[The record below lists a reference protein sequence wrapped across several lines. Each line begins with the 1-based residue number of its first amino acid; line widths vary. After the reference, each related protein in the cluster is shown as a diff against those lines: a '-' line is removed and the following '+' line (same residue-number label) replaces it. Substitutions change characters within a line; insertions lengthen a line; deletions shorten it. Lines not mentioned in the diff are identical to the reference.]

1 MNETFANPPSVEI
14 FRAQKAAQGL
24 FSWIATVDHKRI
36 GILYLLTAFFFF
48 GVGGLEALVMRL
60 QLAKPNNHLLSPDA
74 YDQLFTMHGTTMIFL
89 VVMPTLIGF
98 ANYFVPLMI
107 GARDMAFP
115 RLNAMGYWFFPFGGL
130 LLHFSLL
137 AGGAPSV
144 GWFSYAPLSE
154 TPFASSPGVDYWIL
168 ALFALGI
175 GSIST
180 SINLI
185 ATVLALRAPGMSI
198 RRLPLFTWMVFV
210 NSFLL
215 IMAMPALNAAIIML
229 FIDRQL
235 NAHFFLPSHGG
246 SAILWQ
252 HFFWTF
258 GHPEVYIM
266 VLPAFG
272 IISEVIPVFSR
283 KPIFGYEFVAGSTVA
298 IALLSFGVWA
308 HHMFAVGLGQPMD
321 IFFAATSM
329 MIAVPTGVK
338 VFNWSATLW
347 GGSIRLT
354 TSMLFAVAFLLQF
367 TLGGLSGVTFAVV
380 PVDWQVTDTYYLVAH
395 FHYVLFGGSLFGVFA
410 GIYYWFSKMTGRL
423 LSESIG
429 KVHFWLTVIGF
440 NMAFFVQHFL
450 GLMGMTRRVYTYPDF
465 PGWGLLNL
473 ISTIGAF
480 ILGFSVLVLIWN
492 IFVSLRRGATAGD
505 NPWNAWTLEWAASSP
520 PAEHNFDQLPP
531 IHGRRPL
538 WDLTHPENPDESETF
553 KKESAEGKKDKNK
566 IGMMCFI
573 ASEAFFFIMLLIAYI
588 FYNFSQHPNPGSEWL
603 NPLKTGIFTFC
614 LMASSFT
621 YWLAEKKLESKNH
634 KGFLV
639 WLVATLA
646 FGGAFMTGQAMEY
659 WELFQKG
666 LRAGTS
672 LFSASFFMVTGL
684 HGLHVMIG
692 LVALLIVL
700 AMALA
705 GDFKTGKIGTV
716 KTIGLY
722 WHFVDAVWI
731 AVFTTIYLVGVRT

>member
-1 MNETFANPPSVEI
+1 MNETNLTPPSLEI
-14 FRAQKAAQGL
+14 FHPQSPAQGF
-24 FSWIATVDHKRI
+24 FSWVATLDHKRI

-60 QLAKPNNHLLSPDA
+60 QLAQPNNHLLSPDA
-74 YDQLFTMHGTTMIFL
+74 YNQLFTMHGTTMIFL

-115 RLNAMGYWFFPFGGL
+115 RLNAMGYWFLPFGGL

-137 AGGAPSV
+137 AGGAPSA

-175 GSIST
+175 GSIAT
-180 SINLI
+180 AVNLI
-185 ATVLALRAPGMSI
+185 TTVLTLRAPGMTL

-215 IMAMPALNAAIIML
+215 ILAIPALNAAILML

-246 SAILWQ
+246 SALLWQ

-283 KPIFGYEFVAGSTVA
+283 KPIFGYEFVAASTVA

-308 HHMFAVGLGQPMD
+308 HHMFAVGLGEPMD
-321 IFFAATSM
+321 LFFAAASM
-329 MIAVPTGVK
+329 LIAVPTGVK
-338 VFNWSATLW
+338 IFNWSATLW

-354 TSMLFAVAFLLQF
+354 VSMLFAVAFLLQF
-367 TLGGLSGVTFAVV
+367 TLGGLSGITFAVV
-380 PVDWQVTDTYYLVAH
+380 PIDWQVTDTYYVVAH

-410 GIYYWFSKMTGRL
+410 GIYYWFPKITGRL

-429 KVHFWLTVIGF
+429 RLHFWLTVIGF

-450 GLMGMTRRVYTYPDF
+450 GLMGMTRRVYTYPDL
-465 PGWGLLNL
+465 PGWGILNL
-473 ISTIGAF
+473 ISTFGAF
-480 ILGFSVLVLIWN
+480 LLGISVLVLIWN
-492 IFVSLRRGATAGD
+492 IGISLRRGAIAGD
-505 NPWNAWTLEWAASSP
+505 NPWDAWTLEWAASSP
-520 PAEHNFDQLPP
+520 PAENNFDQIPP

-538 WDLTHPENPDESETF
+538 WDWAHPESPDEPFTIM
-553 KKESAEGKKDKNK
+553 KKPEKTGMKKDRV
-566 IGMMCFI
+566 GMICFI
-573 ASEAFFFIMLLIAYI
+573 ASEAFFFVMLLIAYI
-588 FYNFSQHPNPGSEWL
+588 FYNFSQHPNPGAQFL
-603 NPLKTGIFTFC
+603 NPTKTAVFTFC
-614 LMASSFT
+614 LLASSFT
-621 YWLAEKKLESKNH
+621 YWRAEKKLEAQSQA
-634 KGFLV
+634 GFLL
-639 WLVATLA
+639 WLIATVLLGGVFLA
-646 FGGAFMTGQAMEY
+646 GQAAEY
-659 WELFQKG
+659 WNLFQTG
-666 LRAGTS
+666 LRAGTN
-672 LFSASFFMVTGL
+672 LFSASFFMITGL
-684 HGLHVMIG
+684 HGLHVLIG
-692 LVALLIVL
+692 LLCLLIVL

-705 GDFKTGKIGTV
+705 GDFKKGKTGAV
-716 KTIGLY
+716 KVIGLY

-731 AVFTTIYLVGVRT
+731 AVFTTVYLVGVRT